1 MKLKTLFITLFSLMI
16 ASLIALAIL
25 SFSSLRHQTYLIK
38 NQDIR
43 FRSYLLANEI
53 KESSN
58 ALTRYCRTYAMTGD
72 SSWENRYYEVLDIRN
87 GHKPRP
93 DGITISIQDSI
104 KRLGLTKA
112 ELIKLQEAEY
122 NSNQLVYTEKRAFN
136 ALKGLH
142 SDANGNYTIK
152 GKPDTAFSREILFGD
167 YYHQE
172 NARINQPIEDFFAML
187 NNRTQATVQ
196 ESSKTS
202 QQLLSE
208 SMSLILII
216 VLISVVSFLIL
227 SRRITTKLK
236 ELEVA
241 KKKIER
247 SEQLL
252 IEQNDILDK
261 KVIERTAELKTKNE
275 IYAALNDQYKELN
288 IDLEE
293 ASLRAQESDLLKTKF
308 LNSISH
314 EVRTPMNGILGFTSL
329 IQDPELDMAT
339 RNYYINIIQE
349 NGEQLVKIIDSIL
362 ELSQL
367 SARQETIQEKPTNLN
382 DAIKGVASQFKEKA
396 DQQNTPI
403 LLKLPTQDEQSNIY
417 TDKKLLKRIL
427 SNLVNNAIKFTP
439 KGYIEIGYEVNNDVD
454 LEIYVSDTGIGI
466 GEEHIKNIFSSF
478 SQEDGDFSIEKGGL
492 GIGLAIAK
500 KNTNLLGGNISL
512 ESKKDIG
519 SKFIITLPY
528 KPVNN
533 TFEKTNNTPI
543 KSAPK
548 QIDKTILIVEEE
560 EVNYN
565 YLNILLKKGLSVDYN
580 IIHIKQ
586 SDKII
591 EACRRFNNV
600 ALVLIDLNISNKANL
615 NIVNQIKGVYP
626 ELPIIVQSAYNSQDA
641 KESAIKKGFDDL
653 ITKPISKDS
662 LIKLLSVYLGYDYSN
677 SKKKAPDE
685 LSSASKQERIMLNI
699 SSLN

>member
-1 MKLKTLFITLFSLMI
+1 MKLKALFITLFSLMI
-16 ASLIALAIL
+16 VSLVALAIL
-25 SFSSLRHQTYLIK
+25 SFSSLKHQTHLIK
-38 NQDIR
+38 SQDIR

-72 SSWENRYYEVLDIRN
+72 SVWEKKYWEVLDIRN
-87 GHKPRP
+87 GNKPRP
-93 DGITISIQDSI
+93 DGKLISLQDSI
-104 KRLGLTKA
+104 KRLGLTTA

-122 NSNQLVYTEKRAFN
+122 NSNQLVYTEERAFN
-136 ALKGLH
+136 ALKGLYP
-142 SDANGNYTIK
+142 DANGNYLVNR
-152 GKPDTAFSREILFGD
+152 KPDTAYSRSILFGN

-172 NARINQPIEDFFAML
+172 NARINKPIDDFFAML
-187 NNRTQATVQ
+187 NNRTQVTVQ

-208 SMSLILII
+208 SMSLILVI
-216 VLISVVSFLIL
+216 VLISVISFIIL
-227 SRRITTKLK
+227 SQKITIKLK

-241 KKKIER
+241 KKKIEKNER
-247 SEQLL
+247 LL

-261 KVIERTAELKTKNE
+261 KVTERTAELKNKNE
-275 IYAALNDQYKELN
+275 IYAALNEQYKELN
-288 IDLEE
+288 NDLEE

-329 IQDPELDMAT
+329 IQDPELDKTT

-367 SARQETIQEKPTNLN
+367 SAKQETVQEKATNLN
-382 DAIKGVASQFKEKA
+382 ETIKGIYSKYKDDAIEQS
-396 DQQNTPI
+396 TPI
-403 LLKLPTQDEQSNIY
+403 LLFLPDEEDGNIY
-417 TDKKLLKRIL
+417 TDPKLLRRIL

-439 KGYIEIGYEVNNDVD
+439 KGSIEVGYEIKNNTE
-454 LEIYVSDTGIGI
+454 LEIYVSDTGVGI
-466 GEEHIKNIFSSF
+466 GEDHIKNIFNSF

-500 KNTNLLGGNISL
+500 KNTKLLGGSISL
-512 ESKKDIG
+512 ESKKNIG
-519 SKFIITLPY
+519 SKFVISLPY
-528 KPVNN
+528 KPVNAKI
-533 TFEKTNNTPI
+533 ESANNDNIETQI
-543 KSAPK
+543 KH
-548 QIDKTILIVEEE
+548 IDKTILIVEEE

-565 YLNILLKKGLSVDYN
+565 YLNFLLKKGLSVDYN
-580 IIHIKQ
+580 IIHLKH

-591 EACRRFNNV
+591 EACHRFKNV
-600 ALVLIDLNISNKANL
+600 SLVLIDLNLSNKVNTE
-615 NIVNQIKGVYP
+615 IVNEIKHIYP
-626 ELPIIVQSAYNSQDA
+626 QLPIIVQSAYHTLDEKNN
-641 KESAIKKGFDDL
+641 AIKKGFDDL

-662 LIKLLSVYLGYDYSN
+662 LINLLSVYLGYDYSI
-677 SKKKAPDE
+677 SKKKPDTD
-685 LSSASKQERIMLNI
+685 LINADTPNKLILDS